1 MIRVRNFA
9 AAGAILALA
18 LGSQSAQAVII
29 LDDFTVPTNTVIVS
43 GQPTGSKS
51 ASGGNA
57 APAANVLGGFRGLS
71 VTRNSTNAGLV
82 SGDVG
87 QARTNTFSYSSGP
100 ATTGLATLTY
110 DNNGAGLA
118 PTDITQGGTVN
129 GLLGQY
135 QSDLGAT
142 FVFTLKSASGT
153 SSSTLN
159 VPASGGSG
167 GFSNFFIPFSSLTPA
182 VGAAPGATLGSV
194 TSVSLTLDGSNS
206 PAADVAVRLLQ
217 FNVPPPSNVP
227 EPGSVAMLAAGGLM
241 GTGLVLRRRKK

>member
-1 MIRVRNFA
+1 MIRVRNFV
-9 AAGAILALA
+9 AAGAVLALA
-18 LGSQSAQAVII
+18 LGAQSAQAVII
-29 LDDFTVPTNTVIVS
+29 LDDFSTVLNPVIVS
-43 GQPTGSKS
+43 GTPTGTKTATGGV
-51 ASGGNA
+51 ASGT
-57 APAANVLGGFRGLS
+57 VLGGFRGLT
-71 VTRNSTNAGLV
+71 VTRNSGNAGIV

-87 QARTNTFSYSSGP
+87 ASRTGAFSYASGT

-142 FVFTLKSASGT
+142 FVFSVKSATGT
-153 SSSTLN
+153 SSGTLN
-159 VPASGGSG
+159 VPASGGG
-167 GFSNFFIPFSSLTPA
+167 GAFSNFFIPFASLTPA
-182 VGAAPGATLGSV
+182 VGAAPGATLGSI
-194 TSVSLTLDGSNS
+194 TSASLTLDGSNS
-206 PAADVAVRLLQ
+206 PAADVAIRLLQ
-217 FNVPPPSNVP
+217 FNVPPPPTNVP